1 MDVEVDFDR
10 CEANGVCVGI
20 APEVFDL
27 NDDDE
32 LIVVHPTPAGVRIS
46 FATRSRSA
54 RVRRCPRF
62 GSGEPAEGSPG
73 LVINSN
79 KF

>member
-32 LIVVHPTPAGVRIS
+32 LIVVHPTPAGSEDLVRDAI
-46 FATRSRSA
+46 AQ
-54 RVRRCPRF
+54 CPR
-62 GSGEPAEGSPG
+62 
-73 LVINSN
+73 
-79 KF
+79 

>member
-20 APEVFDL
+20 APDVFDL

-32 LIVVHPTPAGVRIS
+32 LIVVHPVPAGSEDLVRDAI
-46 FATRSRSA
+46 AQ
-54 RVRRCPRF
+54 CPRAAL
-62 GSGEPAEGSPG
+62 SEVSAATS
-73 LVINSN
+73 
-79 KF
+79 